1 MRPTKPQK
9 RRLRGLAGE
18 VAFER
23 MVFECPRCRASE
35 APMDAELGLAKGDQI
50 TRGFARRIVWMSAQ
64 GSFDLAA
71 KGIKEVMGLDI
82 GAAEC
87 QRMALAEGARIDAL
101 TRQREA
107 DYLRPVSPGHP
118 APESRIKAER
128 LVMMADGGTVLTVKG
143 EEHKSVLCGRAF
155 ALEDRGR
162 KQDGDGAE
170 SGRPFIGRDLHTAS
184 AVDMEDFADRL
195 KALGQRAGMRMAR
208 EVAFV
213 ADGAAPLWN
222 WAEENLPQGAVMI
235 QDFWHVAEHLASVCR
250 EVFEEEAGQSP
261 RLERWKEALGAGRV
275 EEVIAEL
282 DAEHAKRRGAKR
294 GILEREIGY
303 LRKGRHRMDYARY
316 REQGWPIGS
325 GAIEADVKHLLKQR
339 FGITGARW
347 RRANIFAL
355 LAIRVAIANND
366 FADFWSRN

>member
-1 MRPTKPQK
+1 MRPTKAQK

-23 MVFECPRCRASE
+23 MVFECPRCRASQ
-35 APMDAELGLAKGDQI
+35 APMDAELGLAKGEQI
-50 TRGFARRIVWMSAQ
+50 TRGLARRIVWMSAQ

-71 KGIKEVMGLDI
+71 KGIKEVLGLEV

-101 TRQREA
+101 MRGREEE
-107 DYLRPVSPGHP
+107 YLRPVCPDHP
-118 APESRIKAER
+118 APQAQIKAGR

-155 ALEDRGR
+155 DLEDRDR
-162 KQDGDGAE
+162 KGEEAGP
-170 SGRPFIGRDLHTAS
+170 GRPFIGRDLHAAS
-184 AVDMEDFADRL
+184 AVDMEDFGQRL
-195 KALGQRAGMRMAR
+195 KALGRRAGMRMAAQT
-208 EVAFV
+208 AFV
-213 ADGAAPLWN
+213 ADGAAPLWK
-222 WAEENLPQGAVMI
+222 WAEENLPPGAVMI
-235 QDFWHVAEHLASVCR
+235 QDFWHVAEHLAALCR
-250 EVFEEEAGQSP
+250 EVYGEEAGAGP
-261 RLERWKEALGAGRV
+261 RLERWKEALLGGRV
-275 EEVIAEL
+275 DEVISEL

-294 GILEREIGY
+294 QMLEREIGY
-303 LRKGRHRMDYARY
+303 LRRGRHRMDYARY
-316 REQGWPIGS
+316 REEGWPIGS

-339 FGITGARW
+339 FDLAGARW

-355 LAIRVAIANND
+355 LAIRVAIANDD

>member
-1 MRPTKPQK
+1 MRRAKVQK
-9 RRLRGLAGE
+9 RTLRGLAGE

-23 MVFECPRCRASE
+23 MVFECPVCRASQ
-35 APMDAELGLAKGDQI
+35 APMDAELGLAKGEQI

-71 KGIKEVMGLDI
+71 KGIKEVMGLEVS
-82 GAAEC
+82 AAEC
-87 QRMALAEGARIDAL
+87 QRMALEEGARIDELMRA
-101 TRQREA
+101 REEE
-107 DYLRPVSPGHP
+107 YLRPVSPERP
-118 APESRIKAER
+118 APQAQIKAER

-155 ALEDRGR
+155 DLEDRGR
-162 KQDGDGAE
+162 KQGVEGAE
-170 SGRPFIGRDLHTAS
+170 PGRPFIGRDLHAAS
-184 AVDMEDFADRL
+184 AVDMEDFARRF
-195 KALGQRAGMRMAR
+195 KALGQRAGMRMAA

-213 ADGAAPLWN
+213 ADGAAPLWK
-222 WAEENLPQGAVMI
+222 WAEENLPPDAVMI
-235 QDFWHVAEHLASVCR
+235 QDFWHVAEHLAALCR
-250 EVFEEEAGQSP
+250 EVYDEDAGQSP
-261 RLERWKEALGAGRV
+261 RLARWKEALLASRV

-282 DAEHAKRRGAKR
+282 GAEHAKRRGAKR
-294 GILEREIGY
+294 EILGGEIGY
-303 LRKGRHRMDYARY
+303 LSKGRHRMDYARY

-355 LAIRVAIANND
+355 LAIRVAIANDD